1 MKKVGR
7 NELCKCGSN
16 KKYKNCCINKDIEYQ
31 NTQRQR
37 LIYGDEYGS
46 EELKELATVLK
57 DNYPDHEVIDVSK
70 VADESTYKPLQ
81 LQHYTKKVIMLLE
94 KNDINKKIFEERC
107 PEHITVMVL
116 YRGAF
121 ECITGE
127 VIDPVCDMIDT
138 RLRNEVWQRL
148 H

>member
-7 NELCKCGSN
+7 NDNCNCGSG
-16 KKYKNCCINKDIEYQ
+16 KKYKKCCINADVEYE

-37 LIYGDEYGS
+37 IIYGDEYGS
-46 EELKELATVLK
+46 PELKELANCLK
-57 DNYPDHEVIDVSK
+57 EHYPDHEVIDVSK
-70 VADESTYKPLQ
+70 VADAATYKPLQ

-94 KNDINKKIFEERC
+94 KNETNKEIFQERC
-107 PEHITVMVL
+107 PDHITVMVL

-148 H
+148 A